1 MKVREMSPDERP
13 REKAKREGLSALS
26 NRELIALLLQSGTKS
41 KSVLELADEVLSLCG
56 SLGELMYMDPNDLME
71 INGIKEVRAIQLFAG
86 IELCRRIDRSSLEK
100 VAICSP
106 DDLVRWLRLSYGY
119 AQQEHFIAG
128 VSQPAKRDPA
138 SSGAVHRHAERV
150 DGPPAR
156 GVQGGHAAER
166 LQHHLRA

>member
-106 DDLVRWLRLSYGY
+106 DDLCDGCGSAMAMRSRST
-119 AQQEHFIAG
+119 
-128 VSQPAKRDPA
+128 
-138 SSGAVHRHAERV
+138 SSRCISTSKTRSCIIGCCSS
-150 DGPPAR
+150 AR
-156 GVQGGHAAER
+156 
-166 LQHHLRA
+166 

>member
-100 VAICSP
+100 VAAQ
-106 DDLVRWLRLSYGY
+106 LWLCTAGALHR
-119 AQQEHFIAG
+119 G